1 VAAKDF
7 PHSTDAGGQAIY
19 SLKVFG
25 EDESWLLMNCTHPD
39 PDYTRRPSCISH
51 TLAFRLDELMDLL
64 TKKQVEI
71 SSVFEFMTKFKWESS
86 WSDNET
92 SRWIEESEDLEASPE
107 MFYSDLEES
116 QFPIGS
122 LLAFDY
128 PEDGSPIKPKR
139 AAWQFE
145 NLTPKEM
152 LATFHSA
159 WLCLDPWRGTRKY
172 QDLLAEPQVTLRDT
186 WKYSFTTNTRG
197 GPPDAY
203 QWAVLSDELRTIPNR
218 DVVIPSLW
226 ENLSQEEVKEKLGTN
241 LGHLLVER
249 CVSGPESWA
258 QHSLKEKLKPHLER
272 FEEEVINAREF
283 LSQESGKILQCVKD
297 ETEKATETWKKGV
310 NPYCQ
315 DFHGEEE
322 VSGWSSSLAAINEET
337 LQKTRE
343 NYDFYQQSA
352 GPLLRLIN
360 AQDLAADLA
369 FYDLKFNDIQKEFN
383 ALVAEYQ
390 NLRPYALMSESLQ
403 TIQRN
408 ETKLL
413 LEKENLEAELASER
427 KNLEDKF
434 RSIREEMAAEL
445 ALEREFYE
453 NKLASDKE
461 NLEAELATERKE
473 LEDKFRSSS
482 VEMAAMLRDLT
493 AKKEKIT
500 EGKRDLEIRVDKL
513 KSRLRSERL
522 VVLVLFV
529 ICIVCA
535 GAYLFYT
542 NKKQK
547 PESTQYHKETQ
558 PSDSPSAV
566 NEGKDNKQPENTP
579 QPKETQPSDSPSAV
593 NGVKD
598 NKQPENT
605 PRPRETQPSDSP
617 NAVNGGKDNKQP
629 ENTPKGD
636 K

>member
-1 VAAKDF
+1 MKILQAIYTSVTETLDGAQGYGFVVCSKSLPVHIKEAAKDLTY
-7 PHSTDAGGQAIY
+7 PDGAGGKAIY
-19 SLKVFG
+19 SLKLSG
-25 EDESWLLMNCTHPD
+25 EDGSWLMMNRTVPD
-39 PDYTRRPSCISH
+39 VDYTRRPSYVSH
-51 TLAFRLDELMDLL
+51 TLAFRLDELMGFFD
-64 TKKQVEI
+64 EI
-71 SSVFEFMTKFKWESS
+71 QGKIPSVFEFMLKFEWKSS

-107 MFYSDLEES
+107 MFYSDLDES
-116 QFPIGS
+116 QFSFHS

-172 QDLLAEPQVTLRDT
+172 KDFLAEPQVTLRDT

-258 QHSLKEKLKPHLER
+258 QHALKEKLKPHLER

-315 DFHGEEE
+315 DFQGEEE
-322 VSGWSSSLAAINEET
+322 VSGWRTSLAAMNEET

-343 NYDFYQQSA
+343 NYDVYQQSA
-352 GPLLRLIN
+352 GPLLVLIN
-360 AQDLAADLA
+360 AQDLAADLD

-403 TIQRN
+403 AIQRS

-413 LEKENLEAELASER
+413 LDKENLEAELASER

-434 RSIREEMAAEL
+434 KSIREEMAAEL

-473 LEDKFRSSS
+473 REDKFRSGRE
-482 VEMAAMLRDLT
+482 EMAALLRDLT

-500 EGKRDLEIRVDKL
+500 EGKRDLEVRVEKL

-535 GAYLFYT
+535 GVYLFYK

-547 PESTQYHKETQ
+547 PEEP
-558 PSDSPSAV
+558 PSKTEYLPESGEPRSGDDSEKAKSG
-566 NEGKDNKQPENTP
+566 EGNKKPE
-579 QPKETQPSDSPSAV
+579 Q
-593 NGVKD
+593 
-598 NKQPENT
+598 
-605 PRPRETQPSDSP
+605 
-617 NAVNGGKDNKQP
+617 
-629 ENTPKGD
+629 TPKGD
-636 K
+636 KE